1 MEHGRNRIAG
11 KGRRRVVG
19 RVVSFTSPGSATV
32 LARIMYA
39 PTAKQLERC
48 LRSEKC
54 NSFKT
59 MHVHVRME
67 QWAKDRDASDFNDM
81 NTDKRSTNSII

>member
-1 MEHGRNRIAG
+1 
-11 KGRRRVVG
+11 
-19 RVVSFTSPGSATV
+19 
-32 LARIMYA
+32 
-39 PTAKQLERC
+39 
-48 LRSEKC
+48 
-54 NSFKT
+54 